1 LTSGKTFSLPQR
13 NRNHPQV
20 KMAIKTIG
28 SEARKEKTMSS
39 CLKTLSCIALAALFF
54 MSGCFSAKPEDIQAF
69 ARPWQADVTMQDYII
84 QPPDELTIV
93 TSNIPELRGV
103 SNQLGQTQVIRPDG
117 VVSFENIG
125 EVHVA
130 GKTPRQVAEIIGQK
144 LGSLYKLQGEY
155 PIDIRVIN
163 QSKYYYIIGMVYNPG
178 LKMFSGRESTLSAIS
193 RAVPTNLAW
202 EEKVQVIRPAEKEGD
217 IPKVFELNYKQITEH
232 GNAYQNVLLQ
242 EGDIVYVPP
251 TILASI
257 GLTLQEIVG
266 PVLQGGR
273 AVQLVTTP

>member
-1 LTSGKTFSLPQR
+1 
-13 NRNHPQV
+13 
-20 KMAIKTIG
+20 
-28 SEARKEKTMSS
+28 MSI
-39 CLKTLSCIALAALFF
+39 CTRMLWAAVLGALLVL
-54 MSGCFSAKPEDIQAF
+54 SGCFSAQPEDIQAF
-69 ARPWQADVTMQDYII
+69 ARPWQTDVTMQEYII
-84 QPPDELTIV
+84 QPPDEITVV

-103 SNQLGQTQVIRPDG
+103 SNQIGQSQVIRPDG

-125 EVHVA
+125 EIKVA
-130 GKTPRQVAEIIGQK
+130 GKTPRQVAQIIAER
-144 LGSLYKLQGEY
+144 LGSLYRLQGDY
-155 PIDIRVIN
+155 PIDVRVNN

-178 LKMFSGRESTLSAIS
+178 LKIFSGRESTLSAIS

-202 EEKVQVIRPAEKEGD
+202 EEKVQVIRPAQQQGED
-217 IPKVFELNYKQITEH
+217 PKVFQLNYKDMVEH
-232 GNAYQNVLLQ
+232 GLAYDNVLLQ

-273 AVQLVTTP
+273 AVQLMTTP